1 LIDVMELAGELLPDS
16 SSPGGLSIFDG
27 GLVTDFLLALRRGVL
42 DAVVFPSS
50 SMYWISSR
58 LKLEKLMM

>member
-42 DAVVFPSS
+42 
-50 SMYWISSR
+50 
-58 LKLEKLMM
+58 